1 MNQLENVVV
10 RLCSLFIY
18 NILNLFI
25 SFIYLEFGMFQIL
38 FQKGLCQ
45 PYKLCQSYKVIT
57 SFSIVGQ
64 FPYWTVSRLTLP
76 RGQIPDWHFADGHFP
91 DGHFLGRTIPRR
103 DTSWRRPPRPDISPL
118 RLSPTGHFP
127 DHNVF
132 SNFCI
137 FLAKLFVKANGL
149 DFPLFFSWSIISSIN
164 FIYAQFIYKR
174 FNLLNIA
181 CQCFAIIFS

>member
-38 FQKGLCQ
+38 FQTGLCQ

-76 RGQIPDWHFADGHFP
+76 RGHFP

-103 DTSWRRPPRPDISPL
+103 DTSLTKASPTGYFPTKTFLQPDISP
-118 RLSPTGHFP
+118 TITYFQ
-127 DHNVF
+127 
-132 SNFCI
+132 I
-137 FLAKLFVKANGL
+137 FVYF
-149 DFPLFFSWSIISSIN
+149 
-164 FIYAQFIYKR
+164 
-174 FNLLNIA
+174 
-181 CQCFAIIFS
+181 

>member
-38 FQKGLCQ
+38 LQTGLCQ

-57 SFSIVGQ
+57 SFPIVGQ

-91 DGHFLGRTIPRR
+91 NGHFLGRTIPRR
-103 DTSWRRPPRPDISPL
+103 DTSL
-118 RLSPTGHFP
+118 TKASPTGHFP
-127 DHNVF
+127 TKT
-132 SNFCI
+132 
-137 FLAKLFVKANGL
+137 FLQP
-149 DFPLFFSWSIISSIN
+149 DISPTITY
-164 FIYAQFIYKR
+164 F
-174 FNLLNIA
+174 
-181 CQCFAIIFS
+181 